1 MAEWLV
7 ELRGHEFD
15 LKTLAVVFTTND
27 CLIFEEGGEFRLKSN
42 EFDDLGGDAEVY
54 ERAKSLM
61 VDINGITNV
70 YEHGYRNVNPSGGII
85 SVGADGTRKRY
96 IHVAVSDTLRL
107 SDSVEADG
115 GVADVK
121 GRTPADQ
128 AIKAARKEE
137 VVSRVLQFF
146 SQATNWVNL
155 YKVLDAIREDLG
167 GELKAVEHRGWV
179 AANDIGRFTGTANNH
194 TAAAGEARHGFDYGR
209 AMANPMTLA
218 EADEIIRTL
227 LREWLKTKNQLA
239 VQGPPSSGTLRAWVH
254 ELAGNHTTHHD
265 GRGRDSQS
273 GNSKNVSPF
282 C

>member
-15 LKTLAVVFTTND
+15 LKILADLFTTD
-27 CLIFEEGGEFRLKSN
+27 GCLIFEESGEFRLKSDA
-42 EFDDLGGDAEVY
+42 FDALGSDAEVY

-61 VDINGITNV
+61 VDINGIARV

-107 SDSVEADG
+107 SDSVEVAG
-115 GVADVK
+115 GVAGVK
-121 GRTPADQ
+121 GPTPADQ

-137 VVSRVLQFF
+137 VVSRALQFF
-146 SQATNWVNL
+146 SQAKNWVNL

-167 GELKAVEHRGWV
+167 GKLKAVEDRGWV
-179 AANDIGRFTGTANNH
+179 AASEISRFTGTANNH
-194 TAAAGEARHGFDYGR
+194 TAAEGEARHGFDYGR

-218 EADEIIRTL
+218 EADELIRTL
-227 LREWLKTKNQLA
+227 LREWLKR
-239 VQGPPSSGTLRAWVH
+239 V
-254 ELAGNHTTHHD
+254 
-265 GRGRDSQS
+265 
-273 GNSKNVSPF
+273 
-282 C
+282 